1 MSSAPS
7 ILHGLRGP
15 HIFRKRRLAIGLVT
29 LALTASGQAAFAQ
42 MMERM
47 NAQANAAA
55 APAAAAVPATPNPDC
70 TLIVPNDPLS
80 AKGLATPYQLKATNP
95 ANGPCHEYNTAQSA
109 FVQAAV
115 IDPATGAISVYN
127 PLVIDAGTTPAVAP
141 VAPTLPANGIV
152 AVWFGFNGNNLTLA
166 SPANPANLAN
176 ANCVN
181 GLSAQNIFG
190 QFSDCNGAAFFTAAN
205 AAIANGKLT
214 IPALATAK
222 DGQPC
227 PTVRSF
233 FVVDQDQSD
242 NVPTKYLVTKTGK
255 TAQDTQKNVAA
266 LQGAMVIAN
275 PSDNGLVDGFMDP
288 ALGCT
293 PLKAPDLADPG
304 QMVPALPLNEL
315 QARQTQAAP
324 VAMVPAGDP
333 MVLDNANESLH
344 KTNLYRMGV
353 DQPTIDS
360 FHDGS
365 THRYCRELL
374 RVAPGRLFNSTTKG
388 LLSNFASPDAAAA
401 NSLFTFLTQR
411 FVASYTNLDCQNLI
425 GQPDPITITTSAAGV
440 ATKATLNTKQ
450 LATILQNISASQA
463 ADLAADSVARSQEP
477 AL

>member
-1 MSSAPS
+1 MGFVA
-7 ILHGLRGP
+7 L
-15 HIFRKRRLAIGLVT
+15 GLVVG
-29 LALTASGQAAFAQ
+29 GQAASAQ

-47 NAQANAAA
+47 NAQANAAV
-55 APAAAAVPATPNPDC
+55 APAAAAAPATPNPDC

-80 AKGLATPYQLKATNP
+80 AKGLATPYQLKATDR

-115 IDPATGAISVYN
+115 IDPATGAISIYN

-141 VAPTLPANGIV
+141 VVPTLPANGIV
-152 AVWFGFNGNNLTLA
+152 AIWFGYNGNNLTLA
-166 SPANPANLAN
+166 SPANSTNLTN

-190 QFSDCNGAAFFTAAN
+190 QFSDCNGAAFFSAAD
-205 AAIANGKLT
+205 AAIASGKLT

-242 NVPTKYLVTKTGK
+242 NVTTKYLMTKAGRF
-255 TAQDTQKNVAA
+255 AQNTQKNVAA
-266 LQGAMVIAN
+266 LQGAMLLAN
-275 PSDNGLVDGFMDP
+275 PSDNGLVAYFMDP

-293 PLKAPDLADPG
+293 PLTAPDLADPG

-315 QARQTQAAP
+315 QARQTQPAP
-324 VAMVPAGDP
+324 VATVPAGDP
-333 MVLDNANESLH
+333 MVLSNGNVSLH
-344 KTNLYRMGV
+344 KTSLYRTGV

-365 THRYCRELL
+365 TDRYCREML
-374 RVAPGRLFNSTTKG
+374 RGAPGRLFNSTTKG
-388 LLSNFASPDAAAA
+388 LLSNFKSPDAGAA
-401 NSLFTFLTQR
+401 NSLFTFLAQR

-425 GQPDPITITTSAAGV
+425 SQPDPITVTTDAAGV
-440 ATKATLNTKQ
+440 ATSATLNTKQ
-450 LATILQNISASQA
+450 LATILQKISGSQA
-463 ADLAADSVARSQEP
+463 SDVAADSIARSQKP